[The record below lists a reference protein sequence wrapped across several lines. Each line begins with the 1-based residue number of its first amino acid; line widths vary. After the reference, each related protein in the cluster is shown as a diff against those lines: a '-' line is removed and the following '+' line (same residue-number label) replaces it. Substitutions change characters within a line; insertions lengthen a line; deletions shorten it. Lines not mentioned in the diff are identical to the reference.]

1 MRTMKRAI
9 KASCSRCSQSEQRI
23 PARHPGSHNS
33 DIAILAPLCE
43 DMPPAIGLEPPI
55 HQSLRGASSRVA
67 SGGVALTRL
76 PFTHSLWLNHGVP
89 RPCQPLTWFS
99 AGRNSEV
106 FCRLNPCLPRAS
118 GALVKGDRRHDG
130 VLEPIF
136 SARILRLFRQKAR
149 QEAHITPV
157 ATTSYGGL
165 KIRRRQRCGGSSP
178 PAPITRQTLLGGCV
192 AVAVGKSSQ
201 PDAAA

>member
-1 MRTMKRAI
+1 MKRAI
-9 KASCSRCSQSEQRI
+9 KASCSRSSQSEQRM
-23 PARHPGSHNS
+23 PARHSGSHNS

-55 HQSLRGASSRVA
+55 LQSLRGASSGVA
-67 SGGVALTRL
+67 SGGGTLTRL

-106 FCRLNPCLPRAS
+106 FCRPNLCLPRAS

-136 SARILRLFRQKAR
+136 SARILRLFRQMAR
-149 QEAHITPV
+149 QKAP
-157 ATTSYGGL
+157 TTSVAATFYGGL

-178 PAPITRQTLLGGCV
+178 PAPITSNPLQEL
-192 AVAVGKSSQ
+192 SSGLVSCH
-201 PDAAA
+201 